1 MDADFRQKMEE
12 NGADVETT
20 INRFMGNEAMYLKF
34 LGKILDD
41 QNYKMLG
48 ENLEAKNYEEAFKCA
63 HTLKGVTANLGLD
76 PIQKAVSELVEEIR
90 GKEAGEIN
98 EARVDEEWQNVKSYY
113 EKFFEIISANR

>member
-34 LGKILDD
+34 LGKFLDD

>member
-1 MDADFRQKMEE
+1 MDANFKQQLAE

-20 INRFMGNEAMYLKF
+20 ISRFMGNEAMYLKF
-34 LGKILDD
+34 LGKFLDD

-98 EARVDEEWQNVKSYY
+98 EARVAEEWQNVKSRY